1 MKNKEIERYNAE
13 IESLTRDKIE
23 KDIQLEEMN
32 IELEKRCKNKK
43 QGLVSIAINT

>member
-32 IELEKRCKNKK
+32 IELEKKFKNKK
-43 QGLVSIAINT
+43 